1 MKINIK
7 KFIAIS
13 ALISTLPAFSSAD
26 DGRIT
31 VARAFYELARRN
43 DVQKIEMLLD
53 KGYSI
58 ESIDERGYN
67 PVCLAVIK
75 QDRSAYKSLTSY
87 GAQQRPSC
95 LQKIPE
101 AAYKRFFG
109 TAPVKTA
116 AMAMTYTSDVP
127 YIVGATALGIGA
139 VATAYALR
147 GSLDSGSGG
156 GGGDKKKC
164 KNGVYDED
172 THKCICNEGY
182 GNYGDDKTCYPTV
195 NDCETQVK
203 ENCLECDDTYYLKN
217 NVCYAQ
223 IVNCKEQDGDT
234 CLECNDNYIL
244 KDNVC
249 YAPIKNCKIQDG
261 DICKECNSGYGV
273 HGGDGK
279 RCYTNIENCK
289 VQLETSCQQCIS
301 GYGTYGDPST
311 CYKSIDHCMVQVQT
325 ACSQCA
331 AGYDTY
337 GNPAADYCY
346 SENPCAAWNHTIP
359 IRNSGT
365 VTCVCNENKGY
376 FGEKENCQKAEEGE
390 AHEGDGNTEEW
401 NNLNAQYCHSHGKY
415 NVSSG
420 LCTCYT
426 GYAGPSNGCV
436 GCAEGYTNFGNE
448 GGLCYKELNCGEKKH
463 QVGNNCVCDEEYY
476 SYEGECYTPLQCQ
489 LHYTQTDPTT
499 CSCKDNFNDDCT
511 DCKQGYSYDAT
522 ADECVR
528 EAYICTENW
537 TGSDCDICPAQFKIT
552 TQSGEKHCLECADN
566 RLSKEAGNDD
576 ECSLCA
582 PGYDK
587 DELSNS
593 CIITECSA
601 GTPGYI
607 KDETTGK
614 CVCDEA
620 NGYARSLL
628 GACVLKGEDIIGVE
642 NSNINNNT
650 IELHMDGSDGRF
662 NDVYG
667 MRPVIKDEEGNKTYY
682 DEVYNAYADADK
694 GDQTG
699 IINITNR
706 NVGGNEVYGIY
717 SPNTIYNAA
726 VYGSDETG
734 SATATGIIN
743 IKDENTI
750 SNVFGMVNRNPV
762 SIYNAF
768 AGNAADASAVEPSNN
783 TAIASI
789 RITKDEDSTKEKEN
803 NGSGAI
809 TGIKG
814 VGNILNAF
822 TNTVNGTAA
831 NVYATGS
838 IELLHNG
845 IGQVIG
851 IYGLGANQKVNN
863 ALSYLDSVISDSVA
877 IGNINVSGNGDVYGI
892 FSSGTVVNS
901 ETQFSKAFPVL
912 RDFRAEGTINALGK
926 TDEGTAYGINVFQG
940 GGDTHADI
948 YNAYGY
954 NSRGDINVTNVGG
967 GSAYGIWNPI
977 KTYHGEDEE
986 GHMVTLYNNTYNAF
1000 RSSAK
1005 YGGQDSTTK
1014 GNINVTISG
1023 VSNALRN
1030 ATGIYASGDVFNS
1043 YAKSLSD
1050 VDLRTV
1056 GNITINDTSK
1066 TPGMTLKGIES
1077 GGGTIANAYGI
1088 GSNLNT
1094 TTSVLGNIT
1103 VNVSGA
1109 KLGSAGE
1116 ASGIYSDEPVT
1127 QTAKIYNAAL
1137 INDKSNVEGNIKVS
1151 GTGSTTFSR
1160 MYGIYASRYQVNSG
1174 SDEGQEKEVYNA
1186 YYDNEESWEGTVKGT
1201 ISVKTTSRSMSNS
1214 GEYYG
1219 IFINGGKAYN
1229 AYTTNPAA
1237 NVIGSITVSVEGG
1250 ENEGMAVG
1258 MYGNSAMLYN
1268 TGKSTID
1275 VSSARQN
1282 NHAYGM
1288 KAGGDNSYIE
1298 NDATINVTSKAAKAY
1313 GLYIENGQAINKQNG
1328 VITVSGK
1335 KGSYGIYAVD
1345 DGLGSEERK
1354 IINQGTIRLTSEEN
1368 NIGIYG
1374 DGANVKVYNEES
1386 GKIYINGTKA
1396 TSVCEGTD
1404 CTNSAIQLVNGAQ
1417 FINGGEVN
1425 SGTEVLNLSSTGG
1438 NIILTTKGKFKT
1450 LSSITGNLNVD
1461 SSTVKDNFDDETRLE
1476 GAITAADVSAL
1487 NLKSNSFLYNPTL
1500 RSNSNGSYDVVLE
1513 RKDFSVLTKDKDDA
1527 KYLDKNYRSERNMA
1541 LFNTL
1546 KGISSASEA
1555 EKTWADVSGKSVL
1568 PNIPEE
1574 ELKVQRSLDRTMM
1587 DGLFKEGDD
1596 IRRMVGGDAMHIGRD
1611 THNTLTGYD
1620 LDSQSMYAL
1629 YDQKQNNNYRLGLGL
1644 SFTHTNTD
1652 YNNDSRRKNFMVQGY
1667 VPLSYTNRKGL
1678 TAVSMA
1684 RLGYANGDYKRY
1696 GYNKATYEADTE
1708 AITYGLLNEARYTYD
1723 LKFLKL
1729 TPFIGLN
1736 ATGWYQN
1743 STNEGN
1749 EDLALHI
1756 ASSNV
1761 FSLESALGIY
1771 LDKEIEFDQDQR
1783 LNIALGMGYYHEF
1796 ADPYKGAEARHT
1808 GSISHHHLKNTMHSR
1823 DRGVLSAKINY
1834 DYKNLSV
1841 YGELIQYLEEENPI
1855 EIEGGLKYKF

>member
-13 ALISTLPAFSSAD
+13 ALILTLPAFSYAD

-43 DVQKIEMLLD
+43 DTSKIEMLLD

-58 ESIDERGYN
+58 ESLDERGYN

-75 QDRSAYKSLTSY
+75 QDRSAYRSLTSY
-87 GAQQRPSC
+87 GATQKPSC
-95 LQKIPE
+95 LQRIPE
-101 AAYKRFFG
+101 TAYKRFFG
-109 TAPVKTA
+109 TAPAKTA
-116 AMAMTYTSDVP
+116 AVAMTYTSDVP
-127 YIVGATALGIGA
+127 YIIGATALGVGA

-147 GSLDSGSGG
+147 GSTDSGSG

-164 KNGVYDED
+164 KNGVYNKE
-172 THKCICNEGY
+172 TKKCDCYDGY
-182 GNYGDDKTCYPTV
+182 GNYGDDKTCYATV
-195 NDCETQVK
+195 VNCETQIK
-203 ENCLECDDTYYLKN
+203 E
-217 NVCYAQ
+217 
-223 IVNCKEQDGDT
+223 T
-234 CLECNDNYIL
+234 CSECNKTYIL

-249 YAPIKNCKIQDG
+249 YAPIPNCKAQDGGTCTECNKNYVLKDNVCYAPIPNCKVQDG
-261 DICKECNSGYGV
+261 DTCKECNTGYGV

-279 RCYTNIENCK
+279 RCYTDIDHCK
-289 VQLETSCQQCIS
+289 VQKETSCEQCVT

-311 CYKSIDHCMVQVQT
+311 CYKSIDHCAIQVQT
-325 ACSQCA
+325 ACSQCS

-346 SENPCAAWNHTIP
+346 AENPCAAWNHTIP
-359 IRNSGT
+359 VRNGGT

-401 NNLNAQYCHSHGKY
+401 NNLNAQHCHSHGKY

-420 LCTCYT
+420 LCICYT
-426 GYAGPSNGCV
+426 GYAGPTDGCI
-436 GCAEGYTNFGNE
+436 GCAEGYTNFGNT
-448 GGLCYKELNCGEKKH
+448 GGLCYKELSCGEKKH
-463 QVGNNCVCDEEYY
+463 QVGNSCVCDEDYY
-476 SYEGECYTPLQCQ
+476 SYEGECYTPLQCDA
-489 LHYTQTDPTT
+489 HYVQTDPTT
-499 CSCKDNFNDDCT
+499 CSCKDNFNDTCT
-511 DCKQGYSYDAT
+511 DCKEGYSYDSD

-528 EAYICTENW
+528 ETYICTENW

-552 TQSGEKHCLECADN
+552 YQGSTKHCLECADN

-582 PGYDK
+582 PGFDK
-587 DELSNS
+587 DELANT

-628 GACVLKGEDIIGVE
+628 GACVKKGEDIIGVE
-642 NSNINNNT
+642 NSNINNST
-650 IELHMDGSDGRF
+650 IDLHMDGSDGTF

-682 DEVYNAYADADK
+682 DEVYNAYSGVED
-694 GDQTG
+694 GDEVGT
-699 IINITNR
+699 INITNR

-726 VYGSDETG
+726 VYGNDTSE
-734 SATATGIIN
+734 SATVEGIIN

-768 AGNAADASAVEPSNN
+768 AGNAADASAVAPSNN
-783 TAIASI
+783 TAMASI

-822 TNTVNGTAA
+822 ANTVDGTAA
-831 NVYATGS
+831 NVYALGD
-838 IELLHNG
+838 IVLIHNG
-845 IGQVIG
+845 IGQVVGIHGIG
-851 IYGLGANQKVNN
+851 TNQKVSN

-877 IGNINVSGNGDVYGI
+877 IGNIDVSGNGNVYGI
-892 FSSGTVVNS
+892 FSAGAVVNS

-912 RDFRAEGTINALGK
+912 RDFRAEGTINVTGK
-926 TDEGTAYGINVFQG
+926 TDEGSAYGINVFG
-940 GGDTHADI
+940 GGGNSHADV

-954 NSRGDINVTNVGG
+954 NSTGNINVTNIGG
-967 GSAYGIWNPI
+967 GGAYGIWNSI
-977 KTYHGEDEE
+977 KTYTDEDEE
-986 GHMVTLYNNTYNAF
+986 GHPITLYTNTYNAF

-1005 YGGQDSTTK
+1005 YGGVDSTTR
-1014 GNINVTISG
+1014 GNVNVNISG
-1023 VSNALRN
+1023 VSNALRS

-1043 YAKSLSD
+1043 YARSLSD
-1050 VDLRTV
+1050 VELRTV

-1066 TPGMTLKGIES
+1066 TPGMTIKGIES
-1077 GGGTIANAYGI
+1077 GGGTIANAYATGT
-1088 GSNLNT
+1088 NLNT
-1094 TTSVLGNIT
+1094 TTSVIGNIS

-1127 QTAKIYNAAL
+1127 LTAKIYNAAL
-1137 INDKSNVEGNIKVS
+1137 VNDRSNVEGNIRVS

-1160 MYGIYASRYQVNSG
+1160 MYGIYASKGN
-1174 SDEGQEKEVYNA
+1174 DEGQEKTVYNA
-1186 YYDNEESWEGTVKGT
+1186 YYDNDESWEGSVKGT
-1201 ISVKTTSRSMSNS
+1201 INVSTTNRSMSNT

-1219 IFINGGKAYN
+1219 IFINGGEAWN
-1229 AYTTNPAA
+1229 AYSSNPAA
-1237 NVIGSITVSVEGG
+1237 NVVGTITVNVAGG
-1250 ENEGMAVG
+1250 ENDGIAVG
-1258 MYGNSAMLYN
+1258 MYGNSAILHN
-1268 TGKSTID
+1268 TGKSSID
-1275 VSSARQN
+1275 VTSARQN
-1282 NHAYGM
+1282 NNAYGM
-1288 KAGGDNSYIE
+1288 KAGGDGSYIE

-1313 GLYIENGQAINKQNG
+1313 GLYIENGSAINKVNG
-1328 VITVSGK
+1328 VITVSGR

-1345 DGLGSEERK
+1345 NGSGTEKDIR
-1354 IINQGTIRLTSEEN
+1354 NQGTIRVTSEEN
-1368 NIGIYG
+1368 NIGIYAN
-1374 DGANVKVYNEES
+1374 GANLRVYNEET

-1396 TSVCEGTD
+1396 SSVCEGED

-1417 FINGGEVN
+1417 FINSGEVN
-1425 SGTEVLNLSSTGG
+1425 SGSEVLNLSSTSG
-1438 NIILTTKGKFKT
+1438 NIMLGSKGKFKT
-1450 LSSITGNLNVD
+1450 TSSITGNLNVD
-1461 SSTVKDNFDDETRLE
+1461 SSTVKDNFDDETRIE

-1487 NLKSNSFLYNPTL
+1487 NIRSNSFLYHPTL
-1500 RSNSNGSYDVVLE
+1500 RSNSSGSYDVVLE

-1527 KYLDKNYRSERNMA
+1527 KYLDKNYKGERNMA

-1546 KGISSASEA
+1546 KSVSSASEA
-1555 EKTWADVSGKSVL
+1555 EKTWANVSGKSVL
-1568 PNIPEE
+1568 PNISEE

-1587 DGLFKEGDD
+1587 GELFKEGDD
-1596 IRRMVGGDAMHIGRD
+1596 IRRMVGGDAIHVGRS

-1667 VPLSYTNRKGL
+1667 VPLSYTNRRGL

-1696 GYNKATYEADTE
+1696 GHNKATYEADTE

-1723 LKFLKL
+1723 LDFLKL

-1743 STNEGN
+1743 ATNEGN
-1749 EDLALHI
+1749 DNLALHI
-1756 ASSNV
+1756 ASSHV

-1771 LDKEIEFDQDQR
+1771 LDKEIEFNQDQK

-1796 ADPYKGAEARHT
+1796 ADPYKGAKAHHT
-1808 GSISHHHLKNTMHSR
+1808 GSIGHHHLKNTLHSR
-1823 DRGVLSAKINY
+1823 DRGLLSAKINY

-1841 YGELIQYLEEENPI
+1841 YGEIIQYLEEENPI